1 MYLLKDIAIISR
13 YIPDNPK
20 LVNQKLTELKGK
32 RINSVITVGDFHT
45 TLSIMGRR
53 TRQKIIKL
61 VKDLNDIIIV
71 LTERERSLHSTIT
84 KNTCFSNTCGTFT
97 TIKCMLGHK
106 TSVNNF

>member
-1 MYLLKDIAIISR
+1 MDGGAWRATQSMESQRIRHELATNKCIIKTLLKDIAIISR

-45 TLSIMGRR
+45 TLSIMDSR

-61 VKDLNDIIIV
+61 VRL
-71 LTERERSLHSTIT
+71 E
-84 KNTCFSNTCGTFT
+84 
-97 TIKCMLGHK
+97 
-106 TSVNNF
+106 